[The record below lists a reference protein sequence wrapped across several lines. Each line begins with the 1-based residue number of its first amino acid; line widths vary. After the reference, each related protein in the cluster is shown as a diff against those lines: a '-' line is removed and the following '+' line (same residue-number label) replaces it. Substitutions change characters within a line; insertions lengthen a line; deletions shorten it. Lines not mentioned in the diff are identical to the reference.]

1 MYNCLNL
8 VHMHSSNIQP
18 VMTNVQVE
26 LLKVFAMQLPEEH
39 LRELRFLIARFLM
52 EKTNTEIDKISEERG
67 YDETFY
73 KKLVKG

>member
-1 MYNCLNL
+1 MQTLNA
-8 VHMHSSNIQP
+8 QP

-26 LLKVFAMQLPEEH
+26 LLKVFAMQLPDEQ

-52 EKTNTEIDKISEERG
+52 EKVNTSIDKSFNERG

-73 KKLVKG
+73 EKLVKGES

>member
-1 MYNCLNL
+1 
-8 VHMHSSNIQP
+8 MHASNIQP

-26 LLKVFAMQLPEEH
+26 LLKVFAMQLPDEH

-67 YDETFY
+67 YDEIFY
-73 KKLVKG
+73 KKLVKGEL

>member
-1 MYNCLNL
+1 MSALKA
-8 VHMHSSNIQP
+8 QP

-26 LLKVFAMQLPEEH
+26 LLKVFAMQLPDEQ

-67 YDETFY
+67 YDEIFF